1 MYQNN
6 SNLGNQEDNP
16 CNLKVN
22 PIVKIYQKIHVRKGM
37 YNEIMATIIEKASL

>member
-22 PIVKIYQKIHVRKGM
+22 PIVKIYQKYM
-37 YNEIMATIIEKASL
+37 